1 MTSALSTEEL
11 TVSFGGLTAVDRVS
25 LEVETG
31 SRRAIIGPNGA
42 GKTTFFNLVA
52 GQLRPDSGRVII
64 GGADVTDLAVH
75 ERTRVGVGRTFQ
87 ISNLFG
93 ELSVADN
100 IRLAVAGTMGGVRL
114 NFWSPLRGIREVS
127 DRVDELLETWN
138 LTAVAESCTSE
149 LSYGQQRI
157 IEFLLATAT
166 KPSLLLCDEPTA
178 GVSKRDAEQL
188 VETIERLP
196 RDITIILVEHDM
208 EVAFRLADQ
217 VTVMVG
223 GRELITDVPDVV
235 RRNTDVIDAYLGKDQ
250 DDAD

>member
-1 MTSALSTEEL
+1 MTSALSTHDL
-11 TVSFGGLTAVDRVS
+11 TISFGGLTAVDRVS
-25 LEVETG
+25 LEVEAG

-52 GQLRPDSGRVII
+52 GQLRPDHGRVII
-64 GGADVTDLAVH
+64 QGDDVTDLAVH
-75 ERTRVGVGRTFQ
+75 ERTRAGVGRTFQ

-100 IRLAVAGTMGGVRL
+100 IRLAVAGTIGGARI

-127 DRVDELLETWN
+127 DRVEELLETWH
-138 LTAVAESCTSE
+138 LTRIAESRTDE

-157 IEFLLATAT
+157 LEFLLATASR
-166 KPSLLLCDEPTA
+166 PRLLLCDEPTA
-178 GVSKRDAEQL
+178 GVSRRDAEQL
-188 VETIERLP
+188 VETIESLP
-196 RDITIILVEHDM
+196 RDITIVLVEHDM
-208 EVAFRLADQ
+208 EVAFRLADE

-235 RRNTDVIDAYLGKDQ
+235 RRNPDVIDAYLGKDH

>member
-1 MTSALSTEEL
+1 MTIAMSTHDL
-11 TVSFGGLTAVDRVS
+11 TISFGGLTAVDNVN
-25 LEVETG
+25 LEVEVG

-52 GQLRPDSGRVII
+52 GQLKPDAGRVII
-64 GGADVTDLAVH
+64 EGSDVTALSVH
-75 ERTRVGVGRTFQ
+75 ERTRAGVGRTFQ

-100 IRLAVAGTMGGVRL
+100 IRLALAGTMDGVRM
-114 NFWSPLRGIREVS
+114 NFWSPLRGIREVTE
-127 DRVDELLETWN
+127 RLEELLVTWN
-138 LTAVAESCTSE
+138 LTSIANDRTNE

-157 IEFLLATAT
+157 LEFLLATASR
-166 KPSLLLCDEPTA
+166 PRLLLCDEPTA

-188 VETIERLP
+188 VETIEQLP
-196 RDITIILVEHDM
+196 RDMTVILVEHDM
-208 EVAFRLADQ
+208 EVAFRLADE

-223 GRELITDVPDVV
+223 GRELITDIPDVV
-235 RRNTDVIDAYLGKDQ
+235 RRNPDVIDAYLGKDQ